1 MSTIDSQKR
10 MTNLLLAGNLAV
22 NYKSTKTLGEIRD
35 LETKRLQTDQ
45 KRNTELEKRNTE
57 LRKQSV
63 LQNQKLM
70 ELRRKNS
77 IKEQEIAERQQEIYE
92 IKKIKF
98 MRELFFHLTEKLTEV
113 KNKKKPNLEK
123 YFILASIKTE
133 LIKNKISSEMTDN
146 FQEKK
151 IIKDFISELEN
162 YGDIIWNKLNKVEK
176 EDFSTILD
184 ILEVNEDEKIKKIE
198 NSENYKNGIML
209 DKEIETIE
217 QCKDLHFLV
226 QSYKKEIS
234 ELK

>member
-1 MSTIDSQKR
+1 
-10 MTNLLLAGNLAV
+10 
-22 NYKSTKTLGEIRD
+22 
-35 LETKRLQTDQ
+35 
-45 KRNTELEKRNTE
+45 
-57 LRKQSV
+57 
-63 LQNQKLM
+63 
-70 ELRRKNS
+70 
-77 IKEQEIAERQQEIYE
+77 
-92 IKKIKF
+92 
-98 MRELFFHLTEKLTEV
+98 
-113 KNKKKPNLEK
+113 
-123 YFILASIKTE
+123 
-133 LIKNKISSEMTDN
+133 MTDN

-226 QSYKKEIS
+226 QNYKKEIS